1 MFAEDRARRHHVRAQ
16 RAKLSAAALAARE
29 AMALQLLEARNAAVK
44 ARRHPSVAN
53 NPAAADAA
61 AVAAAI
67 GAATGSLRCAFGAP
81 ANNHVL
87 RVLSSFL
94 FLFLLQ
100 GYWVPTRQNAWS
112 ACTCAVLWATQTA
125 GSEAMCRF
133 SQRTSDEHCWWYQCS
148 DGDSR
153 CDVSVKKSKGTS
165 EIPDE
170 AMDLLET
177 YDLQRA

>member
-94 FLFLLQ
+94 FLFFAAGVL
-100 GYWVPTRQNAWS
+100 GPDS
-112 ACTCAVLWATQTA
+112 AERVERLHLRGAL
-125 GSEAMCRF
+125 GNSNRRKR
-133 SQRTSDEHCWWYQCS
+133 S
-148 DGDSR
+148 
-153 CDVSVKKSKGTS
+153 DVSFQSAYVG
-165 EIPDE
+165 
-170 AMDLLET
+170 
-177 YDLQRA
+177 